1 MKNLIT
7 DIGGVIGSMA
17 DYVTNFQTKKT
28 NIPAEVLYLGA
39 RNHPGI
45 STPKIVAEIIRRK
58 GELGKD
64 GVAPFD
70 ITSLP
75 SGQQNMDNIAT
86 KIMVEEI
93 IKEILKNAIVE
104 VAITPESLAKAASS
118 SFVLPAKGIGII
130 R

>member
-7 DIGGVIGSMA
+7 DIGGVIGSMT
-17 DYVTNFQTKKT
+17 DYLTNFQIKKT

-39 RNHPGI
+39 RNHPGV
-45 STPKIVAEIIRRK
+45 SSPKIVAEIIRRK
-58 GELGKD
+58 GELARD

-70 ITSLP
+70 VAALP
-75 SGQQNMDNIAT
+75 SGQSNMDNIAT

-93 IKEILKNAIVE
+93 IKELLKNAIVE
-104 VAITPESLAKAASS
+104 VAITPESLAKAVSS
-118 SFVLPAKGIGII
+118 SFVLPAKGVGII